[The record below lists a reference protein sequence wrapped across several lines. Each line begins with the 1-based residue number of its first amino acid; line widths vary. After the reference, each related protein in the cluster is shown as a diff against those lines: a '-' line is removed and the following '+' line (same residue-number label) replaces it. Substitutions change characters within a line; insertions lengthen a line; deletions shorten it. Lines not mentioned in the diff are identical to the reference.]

1 MYTHNNCTL
10 NNIWNFFLA
19 SLKFDDSVFDASS
32 DVRSDTT
39 VTNWYDRMKLFRV
52 FLRESSC
59 LLPA

>member
-10 NNIWNFFLA
+10 NNIRNFFLA

-32 DVRSDTT
+32 DVRNDTT